1 MHRVLCNIATCTVC
15 FKGNIAP
22 QGWHVPS
29 KAELQALVDFVG
41 ADARK
46 LKSTAI
52 GKGLGSWT
60 ESAGI
65 GGDNLTGFTA
75 LPANTVEGSNGST
88 GASETTGQ
96 WWSTEADYRIRMS
109 FRSNSVEQLT
119 PGVAGLGE
127 GNSIRCVRD
136 ANY

>member
-1 MHRVLCNIATCTVC
+1 M
-15 FKGNIAP
+15 
-22 QGWHVPS
+22 
-29 KAELQALVDFVG
+29 VDFVG

-65 GGDNLTGFTA
+65 EGDNLTGFTA

-96 WWSTEADYRIRMS
+96 WWSTEADYRMS